1 MKVLI
6 DEHASDAEAMLRN
19 LDSKSF
25 PEVIVQLITLKK
37 YFRYGNQCV
46 GLPET
51 KVLLMPT
58 VCSTLIDFYLEILK
72 LDVYPVL
79 SFSFLHY

>member
-6 DEHASDAEAMLRN
+6 DEHTSEAEAMLRD

-37 YFRYGNQCV
+37 
-46 GLPET
+46 
-51 KVLLMPT
+51 
-58 VCSTLIDFYLEILK
+58 
-72 LDVYPVL
+72 
-79 SFSFLHY
+79 